1 MIGSLHRETL
11 AERAAQTALAASRA
25 LAKTKK
31 TSSSATKS
39 SAEKDKNKESK
50 QFTPG
55 DLVEC
60 IDGHTNKWPLETG
73 KVYMVAIDVIAGFN
87 HRGPACGLILDP
99 CPNRHGVSDGPKH
112 PYVWDS
118 ERFIFFSHPRPVQQT
133 FVQRPLVA
141 PLEPYGFD

>member
-1 MIGSLHRETL
+1 MIAPLTHTEAVEHGVGP
-11 AERAAQTALAASRA
+11 AQDVARRY
-25 LAKTKK
+25 
-31 TSSSATKS
+31 ATESQRTFDSVMKS
-39 SAEKDKNKESK
+39 SAEKAKEPQS
-50 QFTPG
+50 FAPE

-60 IDGHTNKWPLETG
+60 IEGHQNNWPLETG

-87 HRGPACGLILDP
+87 HKGPASGVILDP
-99 CPNRHGVSDGPKH
+99 CPNRHGVSNGPAH